1 MPFSLT
7 LLTVFFPLVALITLC
22 SLSALANL
30 VGPRLAPL
38 RSKPRRSKHRPRRR

>member
-7 LLTVFFPLVALITLC
+7 LLTVFFPLVALITLS
-22 SLSALANL
+22 SLSALADL

-38 RSKPRRSKHRPRRR
+38 RNKPRHTNRRRPRR